1 MKGWILSFRLGRKR
15 YYPRQVIIEVEN
27 PVGPHQLIG
36 RKVVW
41 VHPKG
46 KKFIGKIV
54 REHGNRGTRFIA
66 YFRRQLPGIAL
77 GSEVNIV

>member
-1 MKGWILSFRLGRKR
+1 VRGWILSFRLGRKR
-15 YYPRQVIIEVEN
+15 YYPRQVIIEVEEGAAIHL
-27 PVGPHQLIG
+27 VIG

-41 VHPKG
+41 THPNG

-54 REHGNRGTRFIA
+54 RKHGARSNKFIA

-77 GSEVNIV
+77 GSEVAIL

>member
-1 MKGWILSFRLGRKR
+1 MRGWILSFRLGRKR
-15 YYPRQVIIEVEN
+15 YYPRQVIIEVEGK
-27 PVGPHQLIG
+27 PAPHLVIG

-41 VHPKG
+41 THPNG

-54 REHGNRGTRFIA
+54 RKHGARGNNFIA

-77 GSEVNIV
+77 GSEVAIL